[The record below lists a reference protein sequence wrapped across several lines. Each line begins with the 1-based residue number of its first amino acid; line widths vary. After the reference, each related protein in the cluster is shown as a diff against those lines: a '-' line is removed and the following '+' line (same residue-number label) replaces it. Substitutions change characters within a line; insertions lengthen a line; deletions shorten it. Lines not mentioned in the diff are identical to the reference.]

1 MYSACRVLN
10 QKTIVRSTNSNGFRV
25 AFCNRV
31 YFESNQGVAVF
42 REMECRV
49 KERRVCKRSNHKAES
64 RETSQIKQNP
74 DKRPNINQLEDGAP
88 IPWRNPCTKLTK
100 GIKNHPKGPGDSFTT
115 GTYNSFRGRFG
126 DRSSSW
132 SPSRGRLSDCLL
144 GLLSEATAVEVDA
157 RESGER
163 ATRAAEGTA
172 VPDGV
177 LQGNDNINVR
187 PNSKMKNDLTIDNLF
202 CVQTSC
208 SSRTLA
214 RHLMKRI
221 RHMICT
227 RRCAHQK
234 YPLEHHSRAAASFQ
248 QWQRDCLV

>member
-1 MYSACRVLN
+1 MVFESH
-10 QKTIVRSTNSNGFRV
+10 FV
-25 AFCNRV
+25 AGYICK
-31 YFESNQGVAVF
+31 SNQGVAIF

-64 RETSQIKQNP
+64 RETSRIKQNP

-157 RESGER
+157 RESGGR

-177 LQGNDNINVR
+177 LQGNGNINVR

-214 RHLMKRI
+214 RHLMERI
-221 RHMICT
+221 RHRICT

-248 QWQRDCLV
+248 QWQHDCLV